1 MTDNQPEEPEGYR
14 VTTDDEMVAIKNYPA
29 VRKAL
34 YDLAGLF
41 ITGPLKNEAKRPE
54 VRSAVAALA
63 EDANWRDALGKL
75 PIPPIPNVLRRRSRR
90 AAPPRPR

>member
-1 MTDNQPEEPEGYR
+1 MTDDADLQPEAPEGYH
-14 VTTDDEMVAIKNYPA
+14 VASDDEMVAIKNYPA

-63 EDANWRDALGKL
+63 QDANWRDAIAKM
-75 PIPPIPNVLRRRSRR
+75 
-90 AAPPRPR
+90 PRPG